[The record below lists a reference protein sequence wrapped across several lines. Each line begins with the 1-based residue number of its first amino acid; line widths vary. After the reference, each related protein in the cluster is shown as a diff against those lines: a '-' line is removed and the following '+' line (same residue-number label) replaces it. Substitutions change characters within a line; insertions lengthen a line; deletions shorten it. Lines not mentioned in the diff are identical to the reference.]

1 MPQNVQLTKRRIIHL
16 PVLEL
21 VLFLDKVT
29 LELLKLGVVLLN
41 GLGFLIDLLLQRLG
55 NLVHVFIVLVDLV
68 TCLVHVLLEV
78 LQAEGA
84 LVQAD
89 VERSDI
95 TKQERQKVGQL
106 SISARLVS
114 GKVVIHSFW
123 KSFIEY
129 VCVICLSVLCI
140 GWNAHAN
147 KERSKWLTKKVIQ

>member
-1 MPQNVQLTKRRIIHL
+1 M
-16 PVLEL
+16 

-41 GLGFLIDLLLQRLG
+41 GLGFLIDLLLKRLG

-78 LQAEGA
+78 LQAECA

-95 TKQERQKVGQL
+95 TK
-106 SISARLVS
+106 
-114 GKVVIHSFW
+114 
-123 KSFIEY
+123 
-129 VCVICLSVLCI
+129 
-140 GWNAHAN
+140 
-147 KERSKWLTKKVIQ
+147 